1 MLQCVHFIAV
11 FHYMNILQFID
22 SVVGGCWEVW
32 FLTLMNNEASKILGH
47 VFLISLSHLRL
58 DSVPLGTVL

>member
-1 MLQCVHFIAV
+1 
-11 FHYMNILQFID
+11 MNILQFID